1 MKRTILA
8 ERPTLPKRLLSPRF
22 RILRIGVLLTLP
34 LFGAIGAFGTAPES
48 QLLLTR
54 TSIPEPLRFDIGA
67 SLVPSPSSFFREE
80 RFQRGDT
87 LGRLLSRI
95 GVNEADTR
103 QLLHTQPESLR
114 SLRSGTTVD
123 AEVSAD
129 GTLLSLAYLS
139 GREARTSIVRLGNG
153 FKATQEQLSLE
164 SHPVLK
170 VGVIRSSLFA
180 ASDAVGLPDAVAI
193 QIAEVFGGDID
204 FHRDLRKG
212 DRFSVVYEVLYHEG
226 RMVRS
231 GRLLAAEFVNA
242 GKTYRTVWYSGA
254 DGKGGYYTPEG
265 KNLRKAFLR
274 SPLEFSRVSSGFGMR
289 MHPIMQKWRAHRG
302 VDYAAPNGTRV
313 RSVGD
318 GVVEFAGLQGG
329 YGNMVVL
336 RHNGQYSTAYAHLS
350 RIAPGVRRG
359 TRIAQGDAI
368 GSVGQ
373 TGWATGPH
381 LHYEFRV
388 AGEAR
393 NPLTI
398 AMPAA
403 LPIAPHEFAMFK
415 READPLVAQLELIAN
430 GNLALL
436 E

>member
-1 MKRTILA
+1 M
-8 ERPTLPKRLLSPRF
+8 
-22 RILRIGVLLTLP
+22 LLTLP
-34 LFGAIGAFGTAPES
+34 LFGAIAAFGTAPES

-54 TSIPEPLRFDIGA
+54 TAVPEPLRFDIGA

-87 LGRLLSRI
+87 LARLLSRI
-95 GVNEADTR
+95 GVSEADTH
-103 QLLHTQPESLR
+103 QLLRTQADALR
-114 SLRSGTTVD
+114 GLRAGTTVD

-139 GREARTSIVRLGNG
+139 GREARISIVRVGNG
-153 FKATQEQLSLE
+153 FKTAEERIAFE

-170 VGVIRSSLFA
+170 AGVIRSSLFA

-242 GKTYRTVWYSGA
+242 GKTYRTVWYAGT

-289 MHPIMQKWRAHRG
+289 LHPIMQKWRAHRG
-302 VDYAAPNGTRV
+302 IDYAAPNGTRV

-318 GVVEFAGLQGG
+318 GIVEFAGLQGG
-329 YGNMVVL
+329 YGNMVIL

-359 TRIAQGDAI
+359 ARIAQGDTI

-403 LPIAPHEFAMFK
+403 LPIAAHELATFK
-415 READPLVAQLELIAN
+415 REAGPLVAQLELIAN